1 MVESANKA
9 MHRVPVLEEA
19 RIVRGWAGLY
29 EITPDNHAILGRVPE
44 VEGLILAVGFS
55 GHGFQHGPAVG
66 RVMAEVIL
74 HGHSELIDISPV
86 ALTRFKEG
94 QLILESLTA
103 FKH

>member
-1 MVESANKA
+1 
-9 MHRVPVLEEA
+9 
-19 RIVRGWAGLY
+19 
-29 EITPDNHAILGRVPE
+29 
-44 VEGLILAVGFS
+44 
-55 GHGFQHGPAVG
+55 
-66 RVMAEVIL
+66 MAEVIL